1 DVNSTLSASHAPH
14 SSISHLVPSHHLS
27 TLSHSQVHYI
37 PSVSMPTI
45 SSGSNGQPTHSNAPT
60 MPALPVS
67 FMPEVIKGTYGE
79 LHVDANGQYT
89 FVLNPK
95 SPQYILL
102 NQYQQGTDHF
112 LLHLSNGS
120 SVIVQVPVTGKQDA
134 PNISGDLAGVVTE
147 DHNIDSQGLLHANG
161 KIDVIDPDQNES
173 SVKPEVISG
182 KYGSLTI
189 DVDGH
194 WQYQVDNSLSNVQA
208 LTSA

>member
-1 DVNSTLSASHAPH
+1 SSGDTADQVAANSMTAKDSSNDHGNTDSSAVTNQEAQPSDSDVNSTLSASHAPH

-89 FVLNPK
+89 FVLNPN

-102 NQYQQGTDHF
+102 NQNKHGTDHF
-112 LLHLSNGS
+112 VLNLSDGS
-120 SVIVQVPVTGKQDA
+120 KIVVQIPVTGKQD
-134 PNISGDLAGVVTE
+134 
-147 DHNIDSQGLLHANG
+147 
-161 KIDVIDPDQNES
+161 
-173 SVKPEVISG
+173 
-182 KYGSLTI
+182 
-189 DVDGH
+189 
-194 WQYQVDNSLSNVQA
+194 
-208 LTSA
+208 